1 MNPLDAL
8 VNNLIAELPLEARV
22 SITDLDYSEFPTPQ
36 LVMGK
41 YMKYRLDQLNKQG
54 NDELLKDYSERSG
67 DVSLDDADASVFIL
81 KVIWKKLRETHR
93 MRVVK

>member
-54 NDELLKDYSERSG
+54 NDELFVIAVLKGYQN
-67 DVSLDDADASVFIL
+67 
-81 KVIWKKLRETHR
+81 HR
-93 MRVVK
+93 FNMYHRD